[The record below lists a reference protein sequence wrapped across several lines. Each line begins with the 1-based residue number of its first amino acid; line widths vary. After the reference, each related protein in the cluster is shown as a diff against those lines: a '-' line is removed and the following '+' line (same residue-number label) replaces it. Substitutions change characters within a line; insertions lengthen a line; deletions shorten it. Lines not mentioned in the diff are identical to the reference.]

1 MRKMADTEI
10 AILEDGRQLEYV
22 VSDNPPRGGMKYT
35 YFTPD
40 KKFAVQFFNNPAD
53 AASSIMRDRLNNIV
67 GAYNPTLS
75 EADGGARGNS
85 AQAAEYFS
93 KLFCWPV
100 ALIKSPEF
108 GIVCPTYP
116 KNFFF
121 TKNSAKAGVQL
132 PIAGKDKKSSWFT
145 SSVSKY
151 ISDAEKGNFQT
162 MLRLSISLARAVR
175 RLHAA
180 GLSHSDLSS
189 NNVLIDPSTGSCV
202 IIDIDS
208 LVVPGMFPPEVAGTP
223 GYVAPEVLETGDLK
237 FDDPRRKLPC
247 AMTDRFA
254 MAVLIY
260 EYLLKRHPL
269 RGPKIYS
276 QDTEE
281 DDFLAMGAKATFI
294 ENPFDTSNRPKDLFL
309 TIKDFG
315 RGIEK
320 LFLKTFV
327 DGLHDPDKRPTA
339 AEWERELVKTWDLLQ
354 PCSNPKCP
362 EGWFVLHD
370 VKNPVCPYCHQK
382 LKAEDVMHL
391 KLKKQMSGRRGQWQQ
406 TGEINLYDGM
416 PLFNWHFLSGC
427 FPDEKVQDREMKA
440 FISHQ
445 NGQWYL
451 VNKNLGGMLS
461 PKGNLV
467 PAGQAIQ
474 LKGGEIF
481 QSCNDTNAL
490 LVEVLQ

>member
-1 MRKMADTEI
+1 MAEI
-10 AILEDGRQLEYV
+10 RTAILEDDTEIDYV
-22 VSDNPPRGGMKYT
+22 VTDNPPRGGMKYT

-53 AASSIMRDRLNNIV
+53 AYNPVMQERLYSIV
-67 GAYNPTLS
+67 GAYNPTLPQES
-75 EADGGARGNS
+75 GGAIGGTR
-85 AQAAEYFS
+85 QTAEYFS

-116 KNFFF
+116 ANFFF
-121 TKNSAKAGVQL
+121 TKNSAKQGVQL

-151 ISDAEKGNFQT
+151 IADSEKGD
-162 MLRLSISLARAVR
+162 LPRIICVAISLARAVR

-189 NNVLIDPSTGSCV
+189 NNVLIDPQTGTCV
-202 IIDIDS
+202 VIDIDS
-208 LVVPGMFPPEVAGTP
+208 LVVPGIFPPEVAGTK
-223 GYVAPEVLETGDLK
+223 GYIAPEVLETMHLP
-237 FDDPRRKLPC
+237 FNDPNRKLPC
-247 AMTDRFA
+247 ASTDRFA
-254 MAVLIY
+254 LAVLIY

-269 RGPKIYS
+269 IGPKIYS
-276 QDTEE
+276 QDTEQ

-294 ENPFDTSNRPKDLFL
+294 ENPSDTSNRPKDLFL

-315 RGIEK
+315 SPLEK

-327 DGLHDPDKRPTA
+327 DGLHAPEKRPA
-339 AEWERELVKTWDLLQ
+339 AVEWERELVKTFDLLQ
-354 PCSNPKCP
+354 PCANRNCP
-362 EGWFVLHD
+362 SGWFVLHD
-370 VKNPVCPYCHQK
+370 LKNPVCPYCHTK
-382 LKAEDVMHL
+382 LKSADVMHL

-406 TGEINLYDGM
+406 VGEINLYEGKT
-416 PLFNWHFLSGC
+416 LHSWHFLSGT
-427 FPDEKVQDREMKA
+427 FPDEKCFDREMKA
-440 FISHQ
+440 YISHQ

-451 VNKNLGGMLS
+451 VNNNLAGMLS

-467 PAGQAIQ
+467 PVGQAVH
-474 LKGGEIF
+474 LKSGDIF
-481 QSCNDTNAL
+481 LSNNDKNAL
-490 LVEVLQ
+490 LIEVAQ